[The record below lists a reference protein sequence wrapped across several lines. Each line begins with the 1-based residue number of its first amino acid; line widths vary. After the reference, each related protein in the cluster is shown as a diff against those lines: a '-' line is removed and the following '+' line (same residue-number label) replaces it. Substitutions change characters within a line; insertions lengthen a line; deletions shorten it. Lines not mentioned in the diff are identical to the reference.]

1 MVCVVLRAFD
11 SVHAHMCALRFRES
25 EMDSLLAKTNER
37 LSETRRTLADTERVG
52 ASRTQATHAWSTHVV

>member
-1 MVCVVLRAFD
+1 MWMPR
-11 SVHAHMCALRFRES
+11 RES

-52 ASRTQATHAWSTHVV
+52 TLLWPYL